1 VPASDIIPVSLGVLL
16 IAVSFIDISVRAAQ
30 RYFSVA
36 VIACC
41 VALVWFALRRLA
53 SWPRVVTIACAAVAV
68 AVCILQSA
76 SL

>member
-1 VPASDIIPVSLGVLL
+1 VAASGIISVSVGVLL
-16 IAVSFIDISVRAAQ
+16 IAVSFIDIAERAAQ
-30 RYFSVA
+30 RYFSVT

-53 SWPRVVTIACAAVAV
+53 PRWRVATIACAAVAV
-68 AVCILQSA
+68 VVSILQIA